1 LEVERKLERAETR
14 LEVETQT
21 QLKKAVKDG
30 NEKMIQLYGEM
41 VIETKKELVELRREL
56 VELRRELV
64 ELRRE
69 LVELRKEKNKL
80 IPESTGI
87 IH

>member
-1 LEVERKLERAETR
+1 MEVERKLEGTETR
-14 LEVETQT
+14 LE
-21 QLKKAVKDG
+21 KAEEDG
-30 NEKMIQLYGEM
+30 NEKMIQLYGDLL
-41 VIETKKELVELRREL
+41 I
-56 VELRRELV
+56 